1 MVTEPNQAG
10 DRLSFGPFNL
20 VASERLLTKNGV
32 PVDLGARALDILVA
46 LISTPNEVVTK
57 KDLMARVW
65 PDVTVEEGSLRF
77 HMTSLRK
84 ALGDGKDG
92 ARYITTL
99 AGRGY
104 CFVAP
109 LSRASRQHEAPAA
122 LASFPHANL
131 PQRLARMVGRDEDVK
146 NLTAR
151 LRDAQLVTIVGPGG
165 VGKTTVAIA
174 AAHHVSDAFAGSVLF
189 ADFGMLSDPNLAA
202 TAISS
207 MMGVSVQ
214 SEDATPSLLS
224 FLKGKRILLVL
235 DTCEHLVEAVARLAT
250 NIIEAAPQVHILAT
264 SREALRIDGE
274 HIYRLDALAIPPE
287 ETAPTADTI
296 RQFPAT
302 QLFLE
307 RAAASGARLDITDM
321 DAPIVVDICRKLD
334 GVPLAIELA
343 ARRVESH
350 GIQQT
355 AALLDQHLT
364 LLWPGLRT
372 APPRQKTLQAT
383 LNWSYSLLSEV
394 ERSVLRRLAIFVG
407 HFTLDAALDVVTS
420 PTLERSLVF
429 GAIDDLVAKSM
440 LAVFPIGAML
450 RYRLLDT
457 TRAYALEI
465 GIDDADA
472 TDLAVRHANYYR
484 RRLEMTGDE
493 WESLPAGAQRS
504 PYFAD
509 LNNTRAALEW
519 CFGATGDVALGVKL
533 AAVATPVFLTMSLL
547 PECHRWSEQALLAID
562 KVEKGGIE
570 EMQLQASLGL
580 SLMYTRGHNEASRV
594 ALNRSI
600 EIAKAR
606 GDHLNEV
613 RLLGPLF
620 IYYYRSGEFKVC
632 LDHAER
638 SLEIATKLGDPSATG
653 LAQTLLGL
661 SFSVMGELNKSHAAL
676 DTAIATGTAPLGGPR
691 INFGFDQSSMIRVAR
706 IATLAM
712 QGHVS
717 QARTNIK
724 EAFTAVEGTTH
735 PVALAVVLNSAGA
748 LLLIGDLEAAEEHLD
763 NFFARAQSRV
773 VEPFLHVG
781 CAFKAELAIC
791 RGEIN
796 AGIERLQS
804 ELTWLHAA
812 RFKLFAVRLQTV
824 LARALAVSGR
834 STEALS
840 LVDETTQLIDE
851 KGCTCFL
858 PELLRVRGSLLLEA
872 PEPRPEDAEKC
883 FEASLAL
890 ARRQGARTW
899 ELRTAT
905 DLAAHWARQ
914 GRPSEARALLRPV
927 FEQFTDGQATPDLKA
942 ASAILTSLA

>member
-1 MVTEPNQAG
+1 MRASKQASEG
-10 DRLSFGPFNL
+10 LSFGPFVL
-20 VASERLLTKNGV
+20 VTSERLLTKNGV
-32 PVDLGARALDILVA
+32 PIDLGARALDILIA
-46 LISTPNEVVTK
+46 LISEPNQVVSK
-57 KDLMARVW
+57 KNLMARVW

-109 LSRASRQHEAPAA
+109 LSRARRQDEAPAA
-122 LASFPHANL
+122 LPSFPHANL
-131 PQRLARMVGRDEDVK
+131 PQRLARMVGRDDDVK
-146 NLTAR
+146 NLSAR

-165 VGKTTVAIA
+165 VGKTTVAISV
-174 AAHHVSDAFAGSVLF
+174 AHHVSEAFAGSVLF
-189 ADFGMLSDPNLAA
+189 ADLGMLSDPNLAA

-214 SEDATPSLLS
+214 SEDATPGLIA

-235 DTCEHLVEAVARLAT
+235 DTCEHLVDAVARLAT
-250 NIIEAAPQVHILAT
+250 NIMEAAPQVHILAT

-274 HIYRLDALAIPPE
+274 YIYRLDALAIPPE
-287 ETAPTADTI
+287 ETAPTAETI
-296 RQFPAT
+296 RKFPAT

-307 RAAASGARLDITDM
+307 RAVASGARLDITDA

-334 GVPLAIELA
+334 GVPLAIELT

-364 LLWPGLRT
+364 LLWPGSRM

-383 LNWSYSLLSEV
+383 LNWSYSLLSDV
-394 ERSVLRRLAIFVG
+394 ERLVLRRLAVFTG

-420 PTLERSLVF
+420 PTLDRSLVF
-429 GAIDDLVAKSM
+429 GALDDLVAKSM
-440 LAVFPIGAML
+440 LTVFPIGAML

-457 TRAYALEI
+457 TRAYALDI
-465 GIDDADA
+465 GIDAADA
-472 TDLAVRHANYYR
+472 TALSVRHANYYR
-484 RRLEMTGDE
+484 RRLEKTGDE
-493 WESLPAGAQRS
+493 WESLLTGTQRAA
-504 PYFAD
+504 YFAD

-519 CFGATGDVALGVKL
+519 CFGDTGDLAVGVQL
-533 AAVATPVFLTMSLL
+533 AAVAAPVFLTMSLL
-547 PECHRWSEQALLAID
+547 PECHRWSEQALLAVD
-562 KVEKGGIE
+562 KINKGGIE

-580 SLMYTRGHNEASRV
+580 SLMYTRGHSETSRV

-600 EIAKAR
+600 DIAKAR

-632 LDHAER
+632 LEHAER
-638 SLEIATKLGDPSATG
+638 SLEIATKLGDPSATA
-653 LAQTLLGL
+653 LAHTLLGL
-661 SFSVMGELNKSHAAL
+661 SLSVMGELNRSQIAL
-676 DTAIATGTAPLGGPR
+676 DTAVATGTAPLGGPR
-691 INFGFDQSSMIRVAR
+691 IHFGFDQSSMIRVAR

-717 QARTNIK
+717 QAREHIK
-724 EAFTAVEGTTH
+724 ETFTAIEGTTH
-735 PVALAVVLNSAGA
+735 PVALAVLLNSAGA
-748 LLLIGDLEAAEEHLD
+748 LLLIGDLDAAEEHLD
-763 NFFARAQSRV
+763 SFFARAQSRV

-781 CAFKAELAIC
+781 RAFKAELAIC
-791 RGEIN
+791 KGEIN
-796 AGIERLQS
+796 AGIQKLQA
-804 ELTWLHAA
+804 ELIWLHAA
-812 RFKLFAVRLQTV
+812 RFKLFTVRLQTA

-834 STEALS
+834 WAEALS
-840 LVDETTQLIDE
+840 LVEETTQLIEE
-851 KGCTCFL
+851 KGCTCLL
-858 PELLRVRGSLLLEA
+858 PELLRVKGSVLLEA
-872 PEPRPEDAEKC
+872 LEPRPEDAEKC
-883 FEASLAL
+883 FVAAL
-890 ARRQGARTW
+890 ELSRKQDARTW

-905 DLAAHWARQ
+905 DLAAHWAQQ

-927 FEQFTDGQATPDLKA
+927 FEQFANGLDTPDLKVA
-942 ASAILTSLA
+942 GDLLTRLA